1 MTPRTKKQFKDL
13 REEKKG
19 KIMDVALE
27 LFGRDG
33 YYTTSI
39 SDIAREAAI
48 SKGLLYN
55 YFESKDELIREIIFS
70 GLDKLDQL
78 IDPNRDDNLTREEL
92 RFFITNFLDLMVEEE
107 HFWKLYFSL
116 FLQPPVMALVEERL
130 KKIVASYLTMLTN
143 YFESQDY
150 DDPEIESLLFGAMLD
165 GIGINFIADT
175 TKFPVERV
183 KQRMIKIYSK

>member
-183 KQRMIKIYSK
+183 KERMIKMYCK

>member
-39 SDIAREAAI
+39 SDIAREAEI

-183 KQRMIKIYSK
+183 KERMIKMYCK